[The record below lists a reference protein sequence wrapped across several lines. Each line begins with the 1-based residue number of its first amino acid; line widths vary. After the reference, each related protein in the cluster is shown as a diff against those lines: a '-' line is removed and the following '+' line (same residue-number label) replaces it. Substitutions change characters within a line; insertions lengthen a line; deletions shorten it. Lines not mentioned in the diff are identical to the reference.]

1 MTTIYLKPHKEES
14 LKRFHPWVFSGAIAK
29 VVLDAS
35 HQASTPEEGELV
47 CVRSSANECLG
58 VGHWQVGSIAVRIL
72 AFGEE
77 ALPARFW
84 NERLRAAYQV
94 REAIGLIREPNPDPS
109 LKGREM
115 GSVWA
120 KVLSMGAVGSATM
133 TAVIIV
139 AGLAAMMIGDRLSV
153 IGDSRFSYFIGL
165 AVLMVLL
172 GLALYLSP
180 RLLSRWAVVSHKL
193 VAISLGQSLL
203 RLVCWCVQL
212 ALVLWALGAVTGYG
226 LPVIAKTFVYYL
238 LVTVTPNV
246 PIAEVGVRGTWAI
259 AVFGSMNAAFAGVL
273 LWVINTLLPCIS
285 WFFIRKKYKNKNID
299 KPF

>member
-1 MTTIYLKPHKEES
+1 MAGSAQAGLLQQVSGTDHTMETRRIPISCHSYVTRNSKFKIQNSGETQES
-14 LKRFHPWVFSGAIAK
+14 
-29 VVLDAS
+29 
-35 HQASTPEEGELV
+35 
-47 CVRSSANECLG
+47 
-58 VGHWQVGSIAVRIL
+58 
-72 AFGEE
+72 
-77 ALPARFW
+77 AL
-84 NERLRAAYQV
+84 
-94 REAIGLIREPNPDPS
+94 
-109 LKGREM
+109 
-115 GSVWA
+115 WA

>member
-1 MTTIYLKPHKEES
+1 M
-14 LKRFHPWVFSGAIAK
+14 
-29 VVLDAS
+29 
-35 HQASTPEEGELV
+35 
-47 CVRSSANECLG
+47 
-58 VGHWQVGSIAVRIL
+58 
-72 AFGEE
+72 
-77 ALPARFW
+77 
-84 NERLRAAYQV
+84 RA
-94 REAIGLIREPNPDPS
+94 EKPNPDPS